1 VFDGAEFGPVLS
13 IYSLN
18 RVEPAEKEI
27 TELLSEVN
35 RGDESAAEALFDRVY
50 TELRRMAK
58 GYLRKERQEH
68 TLQPTA
74 LVHEAY
80 LKLVG
85 SDNKNWH
92 DRKHFFN
99 VAAQVMRNILV
110 DHARKHQAE
119 KRGGDGRKLSLDE
132 AVEFYKQRDIN
143 LIDLDHALTELAAL
157 DPDQSRIVELKFFAG
172 LKIDEVAGLLDVS
185 EATVNRQWHKAK
197 MWLRSRMQS
206 NFDER

>member
-1 VFDGAEFGPVLS
+1 MVQEETGITGLLAEM
-13 IYSLN
+13 
-18 RVEPAEKEI
+18 
-27 TELLSEVN
+27 
-35 RGDESAAEALFDRVY
+35 RGGDAKAADALFERVY
-50 TELRRMAK
+50 AELRRLA
-58 GYLRKERQEH
+58 GAYLRKERQDH

-80 LKLVG
+80 LKLIG
-85 SDNKNWH
+85 SDNKNWQ
-92 DRKHFFN
+92 DRRHFFN
-99 VAAQVMRNILV
+99 VAAQIMRNILV

-119 KRGGDGRKLSLDE
+119 KRGGEGRKISLDE
-132 AVEFYKQRDIN
+132 AVEYYRQRDIN
-143 LIDLDHALTELAAL
+143 LIDLDQALTELAEL
-157 DPDQSRIVELKFFAG
+157 DPNQSRIVELKFFAG

>member
-1 VFDGAEFGPVLS
+1 MV
-13 IYSLN
+13 
-18 RVEPAEKEI
+18 KEETGI
-27 TELLSEVN
+27 TGLLSEM
-35 RGDESAAEALFDRVY
+35 RGGDPAAADALFERVY
-50 TELRRMAK
+50 AELRRLA
-58 GYLRKERQEH
+58 GAYLRKERQDH

-80 LKLVG
+80 LKLIG
-85 SDNKNWH
+85 SDNKNWQ
-92 DRKHFFN
+92 DRRHFFN
-99 VAAQVMRNILV
+99 VAAQIMRNILV

-119 KRGGDGRKLSLDE
+119 KRGGEGRKISLDE
-132 AVEFYKQRDIN
+132 AVEYYRQRDIN
-143 LIDLDHALTELAAL
+143 LIDLDQALTELAEL
-157 DPDQSRIVELKFFAG
+157 DPNQSRIVELKFFAG

>member
-1 VFDGAEFGPVLS
+1 MVREETG
-13 IYSLN
+13 
-18 RVEPAEKEI
+18 I
-27 TELLSEVN
+27 TGLLSEM
-35 RGDESAAEALFDRVY
+35 RGGDAAAAEALFERVY
-50 TELRRMAK
+50 AELRRLA
-58 GYLRKERQEH
+58 GAYLRKERQDH

-80 LKLVG
+80 LKLIG

-92 DRKHFFN
+92 DRRHFFN
-99 VAAQVMRNILV
+99 VAAQIMRNILV

-119 KRGGDGRKLSLDE
+119 KRGGAGRKLSLDE
-132 AVEFYKQRDIN
+132 AVEYYRQRDIN
-143 LIDLDHALTELAAL
+143 LIDLDQALTELAAL
-157 DPDQSRIVELKFFAG
+157 DPDQGRIVELKFFAG